1 VVGHVP
7 LTGLLQ
13 PKLDR
18 RIQGRV
24 LSLLMTVEAMAAPVG
39 LALISLLGNVLSVR
53 SLFMLMGVMG
63 TAITVLGFL
72 SRHIRNL
79 ETNLVELDGRA
90 CDEQSLSASD
100 GPQNRTILK

>member
-79 ETNLVELDGRA
+79 ETNLVELDGRT

-100 GPQNRTILK
+100 GPQHRTILK